1 MNYPVPAY
9 LTPFILTGMIL
20 VIATLLLGLRR
31 VLSRF
36 AWPEADR
43 AKALW
48 SVSTLLAVWFVVA
61 AATSVA
67 GFYRPSSGPP
77 TIQYGLLTPILLG
90 VVLFLSW
97 PLLRRIVAS
106 VPNTWLVGVQ
116 FYRVLGVIFVV
127 LYAGRHL
134 PGIFALPAGV
144 GDTLVGILA
153 PFAAVSFARAPKKS
167 AWRVRLWNLL
177 GIADLVIAVTLG
189 FLTSPSPLQ
198 MFAFERPSG
207 LIAMFPLSLIPVFA
221 VPLSI
226 LLHLASLQKLR
237 QEQKAENPMLR
248 AQQIGSSGEE
258 NRNGAFSIQRRP
270 MMPDKKPAYQDSM

>member
-1 MNYPVPAY
+1 MSYQVPAY

-20 VIATLLLGLRR
+20 VIATLVLGLRR
-31 VLSRF
+31 ALRTL
-36 AWPEADR
+36 AWTKTDR

-48 SVSTLLAVWFVVA
+48 SVSALLIGWFAVA
-61 AATSVA
+61 AATSIA

-77 TIQYGLLTPILLG
+77 TIQYGLLTPIVVG
-90 VVLFLSW
+90 VLAFLTW
-97 PLLRRIVAS
+97 PLLRRIVGS

-116 FYRVLGVIFVV
+116 FYRVLGAIFVV

-134 PGIFALPAGV
+134 PGIFALPAGL
-144 GDTLVGILA
+144 GDSLVGVLA
-153 PFAAVSFARAPKKS
+153 PFVAAGLARSPEKS
-167 AWRVRLWNLL
+167 ARRVRLWNLL

-198 MFAFERPSG
+198 MAAFERPSG

-226 LLHLASLQKLR
+226 LLHFASLQKLR
-237 QEQKAENPMLR
+237 QEQR
-248 AQQIGSSGEE
+248 TGSRELPINAIKSSDEA
-258 NRNGAFSIQRRP
+258 NRRRAFSIQR
-270 MMPDKKPAYQDSM
+270 

>member
-1 MNYPVPAY
+1 MNYQVPAY

-20 VIATLLLGLRR
+20 VIAALVLGLRR
-31 VLSRF
+31 ALRRV
-36 AWPEADR
+36 AWPEADQ

-48 SVSTLLAVWFVVA
+48 SVSTLLIGWFIVA
-61 AATSVA
+61 AATSIA

-77 TIQYGLLTPILLG
+77 TIQYGLLTPIVVG
-90 VVLFLSW
+90 VLAFLTW

-106 VPNTWLVGVQ
+106 VPSTWLVGVQ

-144 GDTLVGILA
+144 GDTLVGVLA
-153 PFAAVSFARAPKKS
+153 PFVAASFARSPEES
-167 AWRVRLWNLL
+167 ARRVRLWNML

-198 MFAFERPSG
+198 MAAFDRPSG

-226 LLHLASLQKLR
+226 LLHIASLQKLR
-237 QEQKAENPMLR
+237 HEQRAGSRELPMG
-248 AQQIGSSGEE
+248 AIKSSGEG
-258 NRNGAFSIQRRP
+258 NRKGAFSIQR
-270 MMPDKKPAYQDSM
+270 

>member
-9 LTPFILTGMIL
+9 LTPYILTGMTL
-20 VIATLLLGLRR
+20 VIATLVLGLRR
-31 VLSRF
+31 ALRRLAST
-36 AWPEADR
+36 EADQ

-48 SVSTLLAVWFVVA
+48 SVSALLIGWFAVA
-61 AATSVA
+61 TATSIA
-67 GFYRPSSGPP
+67 GFYRPTSGPP
-77 TIQYGLLTPILLG
+77 TIQYALLTPIVAG
-90 VVLFLSW
+90 VVLFLTW

-127 LYAGRHL
+127 LYAGGHL

-144 GDTLVGILA
+144 GDTLVGIIA
-153 PFAAVSFARAPKKS
+153 PFVAASFARSPQTS
-167 AWRVRLWNLL
+167 ANRVRFWNLL

-198 MFAFERPSG
+198 MLAFDHPNR
-207 LIAMFPLSLIPVFA
+207 LVALFPLSLIPVFA

-226 LLHLASLQKLR
+226 LLHFASLQKLR
-237 QEQKAENPMLR
+237 QEQSAGSR
-248 AQQIGSSGEE
+248 ALTTEAVKSSGAV
-258 NRNGAFSIQRRP
+258 NRKGAVAIQR
-270 MMPDKKPAYQDSM
+270 

>member
-1 MNYPVPAY
+1 MNYEVPAY

-20 VIATLLLGLRR
+20 VIATLVLGLRR
-31 VLSRF
+31 ALRSA

-48 SVSTLLAVWFVVA
+48 SVSALLIGWFIVA
-61 AATSVA
+61 TATSIA

-77 TIQYGLLTPILLG
+77 TIQYGLLTPIVVG
-90 VVLFLSW
+90 VLAFLTW
-97 PLLRRIVAS
+97 PLLRRIVAI
-106 VPNTWLVGVQ
+106 VPSTWLVGVQ
-116 FYRVLGVIFVV
+116 FYRVLGVIFVL

-134 PGIFALPAGV
+134 PGIFALPAGL
-144 GDTLVGILA
+144 GDSLVGVLA
-153 PFAAVSFARAPKKS
+153 PFVAASFARSPEAS
-167 AWRVRLWNLL
+167 ANRVRLWNLL

-198 MFAFERPSG
+198 MAAFDRSSG

-237 QEQKAENPMLR
+237 QEQR
-248 AQQIGSSGEE
+248 TGSRELPTETIKSAGEVT
-258 NRNGAFSIQRRP
+258 RKGAFNIQR
-270 MMPDKKPAYQDSM
+270 

>member
-1 MNYPVPAY
+1 MNYPVPSY

-20 VIATLLLGLRR
+20 VIATLVLGLRR
-31 VLSRF
+31 LLRSVN
-36 AWPEADR
+36 WPQVDR
-43 AKALW
+43 TRALW
-48 SVSTLLAVWFVVA
+48 SVSAILIGWFIVA
-61 AATSVA
+61 AATSIA

-77 TIQYGLLTPILLG
+77 TIQYALLTPILVG
-90 VVLFLSW
+90 VLAFLTW

-106 VPNTWLVGVQ
+106 VPSTWLVGVQ

-134 PGIFALPAGV
+134 PGIFALPAGL

-153 PFAAVSFARAPKKS
+153 PFVAASLARSSKES
-167 AWRVRLWNLL
+167 VLRVRLWNLL

-198 MFAFERPSG
+198 ILAFERPSR

-226 LLHLASLQKLR
+226 LLHLASLQKLS
-237 QEQKAENPMLR
+237 QERR
-248 AQQIGSSGEE
+248 AGFQVLPEAIKSSGRV
-258 NRNGAFSIQRRP
+258 NTKGALGIQR
-270 MMPDKKPAYQDSM
+270 

>member
-20 VIATLLLGLRR
+20 IIATLVLGLRR
-31 VLSRF
+31 TLRRV

-43 AKALW
+43 TKALW
-48 SVSTLLAVWFVVA
+48 SISALLMGWFVLA
-61 AATSVA
+61 AATSIA
-67 GFYRPSSGPP
+67 GFYRPASGPP
-77 TIQYGLLTPILLG
+77 TIQYGLMTPIVMG
-90 VVLFLSW
+90 VALFLTW
-97 PLLRRIVAS
+97 PLLRRIIAS
-106 VPNTWLVGVQ
+106 VPSTWLVGVQ

-134 PGIFALPAGV
+134 PGIFALPAGL
-144 GDTLVGILA
+144 GDSLVGVLA
-153 PFAAVSFARAPKKS
+153 PFVAISFARNPKRS
-167 AWRVRLWNLL
+167 ARRARLWNLL

-198 MFAFERPSG
+198 MFAFDRPSG

-226 LLHLASLQKLR
+226 LLHFASLQKLR
-237 QEQKAENPMLR
+237 QDWKAGDPLR
-248 AQQIGSSGEE
+248 ARELGAPGGGSRKE
-258 NRNGAFSIQRRP
+258 AFSVQR
-270 MMPDKKPAYQDSM
+270 